1 MQALHLCCILVTV
14 EVVVSIWTSSIFATM
29 KTNLFFISF
38 LLCFTLN
45 SASAQTTEAEKAIR
59 TISKDSILG
68 WKTGGLIGLSIS
80 QASFTNWAAGGQNT
94 IALSGIVNLFAK
106 YKSEQASWDNMLDL
120 GYGLLQQGK
129 GADFIKTD
137 DKVDFTSK
145 YGRKASDKW
154 YYAALVNFKTQMTA
168 GYNYPN
174 VTNKISDLLA
184 PAYILAAIGMDY
196 KPNDKLTAFIA
207 PITSKNTIVN
217 DDSLANVGAFGVEA
231 ATYDIDGTLLTAG
244 KKSRSEVGGYFRAVY
259 QRTFFKDKS
268 VSITSKLD
276 LFSNYKVNPQNIDV
290 SWETIIGLKV
300 NRFITTTITTHL
312 LYDDDVAI
320 GVDRDNDGLLDGT
333 GPRTQFKEVIGVGL
347 NVKF

>member
-1 MQALHLCCILVTV
+1 
-14 EVVVSIWTSSIFATM
+14 M
-29 KTNLFFISF
+29 KTNLFLLSV

-45 SASAQTTEAEKAIR
+45 TSTAQTTEAEKAIR
-59 TISKDSILG
+59 TVSNDTVMG
-68 WKTGGLIGLSIS
+68 WKTGGLVGLSIS

-94 IALSGIVNLFAK
+94 IALGGIVNLFAK
-106 YKSEQASWDNMLDL
+106 YKNEHTSWDNMLDL

-154 YYAALVNFKTQMTA
+154 YYAGLVNFKTQMTA

-207 PITSKNTIVN
+207 PLTSKNTIVN

-268 VSITSKLD
+268 VSLTSKLD

-320 GVDRDNDGLLDGT
+320 GVDRNNDGLLDGT

>member
-1 MQALHLCCILVTV
+1 
-14 EVVVSIWTSSIFATM
+14 M
-29 KTNLFFISF
+29 KTFHLLSTA
-38 LLCFTLN
+38 LLCACL
-45 SASAQTTEAEKAIR
+45 SVASAQTTEAEKAMR
-59 TISKDSILG
+59 TVSTDTVFG
-68 WKTGGLIGLSIS
+68 WKTGGLLGISVS

-94 IALSGIVNLFAK
+94 IALGGIFSAYAK
-106 YKSEQASWDNMLDL
+106 YKNEHTSWDNMLDL
-120 GYGLLQQGK
+120 GYGILKQGK
-129 GADFIKTD
+129 DADFIKTD

-145 YGRKASDKW
+145 YGRKASSAW
-154 YYAALVNFKTQMTA
+154 YYAGLVNFKTQMTA

-184 PAYILAAIGMDY
+184 PAYVLAAIGMDY

-217 DDSLANVGAFGVEA
+217 NDSLANVGAFGVEA
-231 ATYDIDGTLLTAG
+231 AVLDATGSILTPG
-244 KKSRSEVGGYFRAVY
+244 KKIRNEVGGYVRMVY
-259 QRTFFKDKS
+259 QQTFFKDKS

-276 LFSNYKVNPQNIDV
+276 LFSNYQNNPQNIDV

-300 NRFITTTITTHL
+300 NKWITTTITTHL

-320 GVDRDNDGLLDGT
+320 AVDRDNNGVTDGS

-347 NVKF
+347 NIKF